1 MFLSPQELS
10 ALKLS
15 TIFAIASATAGIV
28 PAIVLGYWLA
38 HSRASWKWIV
48 EAAANL
54 PLVLPPVVTGYL
66 LLLLLAPSGPIGGLC
81 QQIGIKIIFTPY
93 AAIIAAMV
101 VSFPLAMRTTKL
113 AFESIDPRLEQTART
128 LGATRWESFRQISLP
143 LARHG
148 IIGGWLLAFARS
160 LGEFGATIMVA
171 GNILGKT
178 QTIPL
183 AIYTEAT
190 QPGGI
195 QQSWRLVVLSI
206 IVSCV
211 AIAIGERIGKKRR
224 PPVRIERSSSV
235 SL

>member
-1 MFLSPQELS
+1 MLLSPDEFS

-15 TIFAIASATAGIV
+15 TLFAVSAATAGIG
-28 PAIVLGYWLA
+28 PAIALGYWLA
-38 HSRASWKWIV
+38 HSRASWKWVV
-48 EAAANL
+48 EAIANL

-66 LLLLLAPSGPIGGLC
+66 LLLLLAPSGPIGKFCALMGM
-81 QQIGIKIIFTPY
+81 KIIFTPY

-113 AFESIDPRLEQTART
+113 AFESIDDRLEQTART
-128 LGATRWESFRQISLP
+128 LGATKLEAFRQISLP

-160 LGEFGATIMVA
+160 LGEFGATIMIA
-171 GNILGKT
+171 GNIAGRT

-183 AIYTEAT
+183 AIFAKAT

-195 QQSWRLVVLSI
+195 QQSWRLVILSI
-206 IVSCV
+206 IVSCI
-211 AIAIGERIGKKRR
+211 AIALGEKLGRKKRPFKIR
-224 PPVRIERSSSV
+224 KSSGGDS
-235 SL
+235 